1 MSLPLSTPTRPAG
14 SAWRRGLVALAA
26 LVAIAITLS
35 LGRWQLSRAAQKQ
48 ALHAEIAE
56 QKSLP
61 ALDGSALAATKNVA
75 NILHRRVLLRGTW
88 LPQYTVY
95 LDNRQ
100 MRGQPGF
107 FVLTPLQL
115 EDSPQDVVLVQRG
128 WVPRN
133 FLDRSQLPPVDTPVG
148 VVALQ
153 GRVALPPS
161 KLFEFAA
168 GDKASGAARGDPAQR
183 SSHIRQNLD
192 LTDFRAETQLPVRDV
207 SVLQTG
213 DASEGLLRDWPEV
226 ATGVEKHHGYA
237 FQWFGL
243 AGLITLLYVWFQIV
257 RRIHPA
263 RRSPASAPE

>member
-1 MSLPLSTPTRPAG
+1 MSTDKSTPPPVTG
-14 SAWRRGLVALAA
+14 GTWRRVLIAVAA
-26 LVAIAITLS
+26 LVAVVITVS
-35 LGRWQLSRAAQKQ
+35 LGRWQLARAAQKE
-48 ALHAEIAE
+48 ALTAAISE
-56 QKSLP
+56 QKALP
-61 ALDGSALAATKNVA
+61 ALDGRALSAIKNVA
-75 NILHRRVLLRGTW
+75 DVLHRPVVLRGAW

-107 FVLTPLQL
+107 YVVTPLQL
-115 EDSPQDVVLVQRG
+115 ENTQDVVLVQRG

-133 FLDRSQLPPVDTPVG
+133 FLDRTQLPPLETPVG
-148 VVALQ
+148 LVELQ
-153 GRVALPPS
+153 GRVALAPS
-161 KLFEFAA
+161 KLFEFGA
-168 GDKASGAARGDPAQR
+168 GDKAAGAASGDPAQR

-192 LTDFRAETQLPVRDV
+192 LTDFRAETQLPLLRDA

-226 ATGVEKHHGYA
+226 ATGVEKHYGYA

>member
-1 MSLPLSTPTRPAG
+1 M
-14 SAWRRGLVALAA
+14 
-26 LVAIAITLS
+26 
-35 LGRWQLSRAAQKQ
+35 
-48 ALHAEIAE
+48 
-56 QKSLP
+56 
-61 ALDGSALAATKNVA
+61 
-75 NILHRRVLLRGTW
+75 LRGTW

-107 FVLTPLQL
+107 YVVTPLQL
-115 EDSPQDVVLVQRG
+115 ENSQDVVLVQRG
-128 WVPRN
+128 WLPRN
-133 FLDRSQLPPVDTPVG
+133 FLDRTQLPPLDTPTG
-148 VVALQ
+148 VVALE
-153 GRVALPPS
+153 GRVARPPS

-168 GDKASGAARGDPAQR
+168 VQSPTGAGKPAQR

-192 LTDFRAETQLPVRDV
+192 LADFRAETQLPLRDV

-226 ATGVEKHHGYA
+226 ASGVEKHYGYA

-257 RRIHPA
+257 RRFHPA

>member
-1 MSLPLSTPTRPAG
+1 MSATPTSAAG
-14 SAWRRGLVALAA
+14 RTAWRTWLVALATVLA
-26 LVAIAITLS
+26 LAATVS
-35 LGRWQLSRAAQKQ
+35 LGRWQLSRAAQKEALQ
-48 ALHAEIAE
+48 AAISE
-56 QKSLP
+56 QKTLP
-61 ALDGSALAATKNVA
+61 VLDGRALAATKDIANV
-75 NILHRRVLLRGTW
+75 LHRRVVLQGTW

-107 FVLTPLQL
+107 YVVTPLQL
-115 EDSPQDVVLVQRG
+115 ENSQDVVLVQRG
-128 WVPRN
+128 WLPRN
-133 FLDRSQLPPVDTPVG
+133 FLDRTQLPPLDTPTG
-148 VVALQ
+148 VVALE
-153 GRVALPPS
+153 GRVARPPS

-168 GDKASGAARGDPAQR
+168 VQSPTGAGKPAQR

-192 LTDFRAETQLPVRDV
+192 LADFRAETQLPLRDV

-226 ATGVEKHHGYA
+226 ASGVEKHYGYA

-257 RRIHPA
+257 RRFHPA

>member
-1 MSLPLSTPTRPAG
+1 MSTDKLTSPPATG
-14 SAWRRGLVALAA
+14 GTWRRVLIAVAA
-26 LVAIAITLS
+26 LVAVAVTLS
-35 LGRWQLSRAAQKQ
+35 LGRWQLSRAAQKE
-48 ALHAEIAE
+48 ALTAAISA
-56 QKSLP
+56 QKALP
-61 ALDGSALAATKNVA
+61 AIDGRALSAIKDIASV
-75 NILHRRVLLRGTW
+75 LHRPVVLRGTW

-107 FVLTPLQL
+107 YMVTPLQL
-115 EDSPQDVVLVQRG
+115 ENTQDVVLVQRG

-133 FLDRSQLPPVDTPVG
+133 FLDRTQLPPVETPVG
-148 VVALQ
+148 LVELQ
-153 GRVALPPS
+153 GRVALAPS
-161 KLFEFAA
+161 KLFEFGA
-168 GDKASGAARGDPAQR
+168 GDKAAGAASGDSTQR

-192 LTDFRAETQLPVRDV
+192 LTDFRAETQLPLRDV

-226 ATGVEKHHGYA
+226 ATGVEKHYGYA

-263 RRSPASAPE
+263 RSSPASAPE

>member
-1 MSLPLSTPTRPAG
+1 MSTDTSTPPGAPA
-14 SAWRRGLVALAA
+14 STWRRVLIAVAA

-35 LGRWQLSRAAQKQ
+35 LGRWQLSRAAQKEALQ
-48 ALHAEIAE
+48 AAISE
-56 QKSLP
+56 QKTLP
-61 ALDGSALAATKNVA
+61 ALGGPALAATKDIANV
-75 NILHRRVLLRGTW
+75 LHRRVVLRGTW

-107 FVLTPLQL
+107 YVVTPLQL
-115 EDSPQDVVLVQRG
+115 ENSQDVVLVQRG
-128 WVPRN
+128 WLPRN
-133 FLDRSQLPPVDTPVG
+133 FLDRTQLPPLDTPTG
-148 VVALQ
+148 VVALE
-153 GRVALPPS
+153 GRVARPPS

-168 GDKASGAARGDPAQR
+168 VQSPTGAGKPAQR

-192 LTDFRAETQLPVRDV
+192 LADFRAETQLPLRDV

-226 ATGVEKHHGYA
+226 ASGVEKHYGYA

-257 RRIHPA
+257 RRFHPA